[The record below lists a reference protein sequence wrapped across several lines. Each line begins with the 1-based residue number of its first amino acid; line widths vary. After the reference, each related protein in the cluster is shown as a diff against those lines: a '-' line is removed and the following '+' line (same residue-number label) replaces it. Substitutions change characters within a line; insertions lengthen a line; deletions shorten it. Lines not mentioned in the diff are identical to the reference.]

1 MRNDRAD
8 IEASRGQMS
17 ERIDD
22 AIDTLP
28 VEHATIIRLSFF
40 DGWTQAEIAQSSG
53 CCQKTISNRI
63 RAALVML
70 RKELSD

>member
-8 IEASRGQMS
+8 IDASRDQMS

-28 VEHATIIRLSFF
+28 TELATIIRLSFF
-40 DGWTQAEIAQSSG
+40 DGYTQTEIAASSG

-63 RAALVML
+63 RVALAML
-70 RKELSD
+70 RKELSE

>member
-8 IEASRGQMS
+8 IETGRDQMS

-22 AIDTLP
+22 ALNTLSP
-28 VEHATIIRLSFF
+28 EHATIIRLSFF
-40 DGWTQAEIAQSSG
+40 DGYTQAEIAESSG

-63 RAALVML
+63 RVALALL
-70 RKELSD
+70 RKELND

>member
-1 MRNDRAD
+1 MT
-8 IEASRGQMS
+8 

-40 DGWTQAEIAQSSG
+40 DGYTQAEIAQSCG
-53 CCQKTISNRI
+53 CSQQTISNRI
-63 RAALVML
+63 RVALAML
-70 RKELSD
+70 RKELSE

>member
-1 MRNDRAD
+1 
-8 IEASRGQMS
+8 MS

-22 AIDTLP
+22 ALDTLP

-40 DGWTQAEIAQSSG
+40 DGWTQAEIAESSG

-63 RAALVML
+63 REALVLL
-70 RKELSD
+70 RKELSE

>member
-1 MRNDRAD
+1 V
-8 IEASRGQMS
+8 S

-22 AIDTLP
+22 ALDTLP

-53 CCQKTISNRI
+53 CSQQTISNRI
-63 RAALVML
+63 RVALALL
-70 RKELSD
+70 RKELSE